1 VGEEGRAMQ
10 EKVDREILSSR
21 QFFFLNVQKACIAEL
36 ESPGVY
42 TDDTCTYVQ
51 EMLMVIICMQ

>member
-1 VGEEGRAMQ
+1 MQ